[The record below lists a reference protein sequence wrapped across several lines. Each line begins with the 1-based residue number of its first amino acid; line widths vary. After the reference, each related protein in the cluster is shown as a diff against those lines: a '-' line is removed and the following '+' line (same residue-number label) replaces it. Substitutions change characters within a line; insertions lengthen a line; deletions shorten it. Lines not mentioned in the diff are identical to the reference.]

1 MKNLSLATV
10 IASFMVA
17 VPAIAGG
24 QGAPVAPPVY
34 VTECGYAEDA
44 PIFGVGMAV
53 GTDAT
58 PILLPIERQIE
69 LKGDK
74 SASLRSVPVP
84 ATNVD
89 GWTSDYAMMRLSQV
103 AGRPIWAMTED
114 GLPGAVIST
123 NIPATSLA
131 DAFDRVAAM
140 KGKRWRF
147 DGEKVYLLGGREWTI
162 PMPVSRDLAIAVTD
176 ALSKNQVNASIQN
189 GMIRFEAD
197 DDGVATIR
205 AVVNEV
211 YSQQRLNPYDVKFFK
226 VYPNKGEINW
236 TSLVDRTDS
245 IETVSFEGKGAT
257 IVLDPTAGSVI
268 ETFLA
273 GEGQVH
279 LLGSKT
285 MVSSKVN
292 TSSSI
297 AAGCGASASG
307 SRGLELAGGAY
318 ERGRVSLSY
327 SILGSTEDQSGKLA
341 VAPGAIVVLA
351 DAIPDQGGYMVAIVR
366 PRVLELQT
374 AYPAPFAPPV
384 ATQIASAR

>member
-1 MKNLSLATV
+1 MKNLFLATA
-10 IASFMVA
+10 IASVLVC
-17 VPAIAGG
+17 VPEMSSA
-24 QGAPVAPPVY
+24 QGVPSPAPAFAN
-34 VTECGYAEDA
+34 ECGYSEDA

-58 PILLPIERQIE
+58 PVLLPIERQIE
-69 LKGDK
+69 AKGDK

-84 ATNVD
+84 ATSVD
-89 GWTSDYAMMRLSQV
+89 NWTADYAMMRLSQV

-114 GLPGAVIST
+114 GQPGAIIST

-131 DAFDRVAAM
+131 DAFDRIAAA

-162 PMPVSRDLAIAVTD
+162 PMPANRDLAIAVKD
-176 ALSKNQVNASIQN
+176 ALTSNQVNATIQN
-189 GMIRFEAD
+189 NMIRFEAD
-197 DDGVATIR
+197 DDGVVRIR

-226 VYPNKGEINW
+226 VYPTKGEINW
-236 TSLVDRTDS
+236 AALVERTDA

-257 IVLDPTAGSVI
+257 IVLDPTAGAVI

-273 GEGQVH
+273 REGQVNV
-279 LLGSKT
+279 LGSKT
-285 MVSSKVN
+285 MVAAKSSEG
-292 TSSSI
+292 SSQ
-297 AAGCGASASG
+297 AVGCGASASG
-307 SRGLELAGGAY
+307 SRGLSLAGGAY
-318 ERGRVSLSY
+318 ERGRVGLTY
-327 SILGSTEDQSGKLA
+327 SILGSSQDQSGKLA

-351 DAIPDQGGYMVAIVR
+351 DAVPDQGGYMVAIVR

-374 AYPAPFAPPV
+374 AYPAPAIAPPT
-384 ATQIASAR
+384 TQIASAR